1 MGSCCIFSREL
12 NRCVLEDLCFANLPD
27 KMDSGV
33 KVINRDI
40 LIICTSKEVS
50 PRSDYEDPISEGKA
64 YCDWLGTSSGGKV
77 KYKKCQK
84 LKMLLKNQNQD
95 LHD

>member
-1 MGSCCIFSREL
+1 
-12 NRCVLEDLCFANLPD
+12 
-27 KMDSGV
+27 MDSGV

-50 PRSDYEDPISEGKA
+50 TRSDYEDPISEGKA

-84 LKMLLKNQNQD
+84 LKMLLKKSKSGLARLNRNS
-95 LHD
+95 LSLNSKVNVSGKNKIVSYF